1 MGNKF
6 EVLESYV
13 MQYGMREVRRQEI
26 VREKVKCF
34 GCRKEEHKKWECPNM
49 RKRKQEEAV
58 LPRKVWKKM
67 KRHSGARGLPPRG
80 ATMCMEG
87 WTTRREVVTFV
98 KCRRYNYKG
107 MKTEENREQGFL
119 QKEHVVWKLQGG
131 VELEEWRSKEWK
143 SRESKV

>member
-6 EVLESYV
+6 EVLESHV
-13 MQYGMREVRRQEI
+13 MQYRMREVRRQEI
-26 VREKVKCF
+26 VREKVKYF
-34 GCRKEEHKKWECPNM
+34 GYGKEGHKKWECPNM

-58 LPRKVWKKM
+58 LPQKVWKKM
-67 KRHSGARGLPPRG
+67 KRHSGARG

-119 QKEHVVWKLQGG
+119 QKEHIVWKLQGG
-131 VELEEWRSKEWK
+131 VKLEEWRSKEWK